1 MSLPIPGLKRVI
13 TFATGLMLATLL
25 TACQGEDKPSLRP
38 AKSMPVPVN
47 NAAVAVFAGGCF
59 WCTESDFDKVPGV
72 LSTTSG
78 YIGGTL
84 ANPTYEQVSSG
95 TSGHL
100 EAVQVRYDP
109 AKTDYAKLLAAF
121 WPTIDPLTPNRQFCD
136 AGPQYRSAI
145 FYANAEEQRLAQA
158 SKAAL
163 EASKRFSQ
171 PIVTEL
177 LAATTFYPAEEYHQ
191 DYYSKNPLRY
201 AYYRNSCGRD
211 DRLKEVWGAKD

>member
-38 AKSMPVPVN
+38 AESMPVPVN